1 MQVHVVCADT
11 ERAIWA
17 VVERKQGDHDVMK
30 REMVAA
36 MRRSMNEEKSRKIY
50 QPNKEGALPAWLS

>member
-1 MQVHVVCADT
+1 MQIHVVCADT

-17 VVERKQGDHDVMK
+17 VVERKSGDHEAMK

-36 MRRSMNEEKSRKIY
+36 MRRSVANETSRKIY
-50 QPNKEGALPAWLS
+50 SPNKEGAFPAWLA